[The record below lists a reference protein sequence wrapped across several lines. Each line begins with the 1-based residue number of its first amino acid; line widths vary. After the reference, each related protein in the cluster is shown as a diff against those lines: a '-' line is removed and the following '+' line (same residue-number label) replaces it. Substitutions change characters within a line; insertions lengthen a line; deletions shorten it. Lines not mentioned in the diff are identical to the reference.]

1 MITLIIIR
9 IPVNLNR
16 SNRFVSSL
24 LKLCTIITDF
34 TFNHFNGYFNYLND
48 ILLIDLII
56 LILNGLKPYR
66 TPINRLMIASIIF

>member
-16 SNRFVSSL
+16 SL